1 MRANLNALLPWVR
14 VRNIYSTNESGDN
27 AIADSDGR
35 FRVMTDVAFE
45 VLDPI
50 SLTPV
55 PAGVM
60 GALVMCVRQVQ
71 KSRCTSVQCC
81 CVKCDRAPPPPEPD
95 ESSSDTGDQC
105 QA

>member
-45 VLDPI
+45 VLDPL
-50 SLTPV
+50 SLIPV

-60 GALVMCVRQVQ
+60 GALHVRCPWNFKGYYTAEGAGHLVSTNLIFVNQ
-71 KSRCTSVQCC
+71 T
-81 CVKCDRAPPPPEPD
+81 DYYPL
-95 ESSSDTGDQC
+95 GDS
-105 QA
+105 